1 MLFDILIHMLKIG
14 SLKLAHP
21 FILAP
26 MSGVSDQPFRLL
38 NRRFGCEL
46 AFVEMINA
54 RSLGYR
60 SKKTRRLISTVSQ
73 DHPIGVQLL
82 GSEAQYIERGLDIL
96 KEYSFDILDFNSACP
111 ERKVTRRGEG
121 AALMKDPK
129 KLRELLRLIRERVTV
144 PVTVKIRAGWDEQS
158 VNARDVALHAQ
169 DAGIDALFIHGR
181 TKTQLYAGQVNYD
194 VIRAVKKSLSI
205 PVIGSGDIFSAPL
218 AKKMFDETGCDAVLV
233 ARGSFGNPW
242 IFKELAGYL
251 KKGAVPES
259 PQREEI
265 ARVMDEHLAANVA
278 FYGERMGVVI
288 FRKFFTWY
296 VKGFR
301 KTRSLKEKSSHAK
314 TLSAMQAII
323 EDFRTGSRLYS

>member
-1 MLFDILIHMLKIG
+1 MLTIG
-14 SLKLAHP
+14 SLQLRHP

-54 RSLGYR
+54 RSLGYK
-60 SKKTRRLISTVSQ
+60 SKKTKRLISTVPL
-73 DHPIGVQLL
+73 DRPIGVQLL

-96 KEYSFDILDFNSACP
+96 EEYSFDILDFNAACP

-121 AALMKDPK
+121 AALMKAPE
-129 KLRELLRLIRERVTV
+129 KLRDLLKLVKERVRV

-158 VNARDVALHAQ
+158 INARDTALHAQ

-181 TKTQLYAGQVNYD
+181 TKTQLYAGEVDYD
-194 VIRAVKKSLSI
+194 VIREVKKSLSI
-205 PVIGSGDIFSAPL
+205 PVIGSGDIFTGLL
-218 AKKMFDETGCDAVLV
+218 AKKMFDETGCDGVLV

-242 IFKELAGYL
+242 IFKELGEYL
-251 KKGAVPES
+251 KKGVIPKAPE
-259 PQREEI
+259 REET
-265 ARVMDEHLAANVA
+265 ARVMNEHLAANTA

-301 KTRSLKEKSSHAK
+301 KTRFLKEKSSHAA
-314 TLSAMQAII
+314 TPSAMQAII
-323 EDFRTGSRLYS
+323 EEFRSQK